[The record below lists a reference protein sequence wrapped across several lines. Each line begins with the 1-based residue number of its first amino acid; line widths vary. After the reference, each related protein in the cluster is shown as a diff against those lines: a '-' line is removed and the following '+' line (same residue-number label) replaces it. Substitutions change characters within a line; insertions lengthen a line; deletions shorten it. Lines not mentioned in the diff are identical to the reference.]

1 MIQSTSTTMTPITIQ
16 VTAVEDMRRLLGRF
30 IAGANLWCG
39 RGEGKRRAQGAAE
52 RDGTQIVHLSGLT
65 CDWRHEFKLV
75 IAGHDPAIHPYSQDF
90 FARGWMRGSRPRMT
104 S

>member
-52 RDGTQIVHLSGLT
+52 RDGTQIVPLSELA
-65 CDWRHEFKLV
+65 CDGRHEIKLV
-75 IAGHDPAIHPYSQDF
+75 IAGHDPAIHHIRKTFLRRDGCAGQ
-90 FARGWMRGSRPRMT
+90 ARA
-104 S
+104 